1 MKRLVLVLV
10 VGSVVAPSV
19 ALGGSGPP
27 LADAGLD
34 QEVEQGTTVLLDGTG
49 SRDPDGRIDTYRWRI
64 ETPAGATTTPRDPT
78 SGRTSFVADEP
89 GRYAVTLRVTDDEG
103 ETATDTLYVTVEGG
117 ARTPTSTPRPS
128 ATPSPATE
136 TPTPTPA
143 PTETSTPTST
153 PDGRDPTV
161 RGPQVVTGD
170 RPLTGD
176 YRIEADRGIEQ
187 VRWFTDDRSH
197 DSGLE
202 TTVRWRPGV
211 RDLRAVV
218 TYADGTRRTATFS
231 DGSTRVEADPRPDV
245 SISDLARRGRIAGDA
260 NASDA
265 FGNLERVDVSVD
277 GRELGAVRA
286 DRSRIDDRRS
296 GDLSTAFD
304 WSGVEPEKNYTVTAT
319 AVDARG
325 QERTVTRTVETIG
338 KPRVISA
345 EFVNG
350 PVDSYHDRIEP
361 ERYTAHHVLKVD
373 LNGVSESE
381 ISISTTPRKS
391 EQVYRVA
398 DRRVERNGGTLV
410 VHTYWVGEKPSRQDG
425 YQVKSTWRVSR
436 TQWTGT
442 ERSSFQVT
450 PSPPEIHLEM
460 RNDGT
465 RSVGARANSTSDVID
480 FSEPIVVDA
489 SKSFDPDG
497 SDLRFGWQLGAK
509 PISAD
514 NTTARLSSWDDG
526 QLVLKDEQGQQSA
539 QTWSATRGFVPEIAA
554 MNVSSKRHPGESA
567 EEPYRPRQTVEIA
580 VRTQSVHFRRET
592 TTADIGAEL
601 RGSEGTIVEWRK
613 VTDTGPLAPGDDR
626 GGENSFYYE
635 GVVEISAAALAN
647 DDVRTE
653 LVLYNEHRP
662 QEVRDRTDLPSVNT
676 TAISET
682 RRTDLSVD
690 DIEYVIR
697 KPTETRVTV
706 DGRDEL
712 GLRRS
717 AGFTVESVNSE
728 VVGYRIERRVQLQ
741 EARYE
746 ERTKRFD
753 LRSTR
758 RTFLRHNPNWR
769 TAGTETTQKR
779 VRHTTTTWRD
789 SPGSGYTGRT
799 RRVETE
805 PAEYV
810 TERQFSYTTWE
821 TSTREATTRQCLPNV
836 GCYTTTY
843 EKTVVTP
850 VERTYWATGRH
861 SPSHTATG
869 RERRHLVSPAEY
881 TTEYE
886 HERTYWETERTTE
899 YVATKT
905 EQVQQARYEWRHYE
919 TVTGERAAWRTAN
932 DDPDLRI
939 GGTVTDR
946 TWTMVRGGH
955 ETVVRPAYEDDF
967 EVLET
972 RATVRGNVVRY
983 ESSGPDQPTTRTL
996 LGTFK
1001 TEFVGDGVV
1010 DRETIRERIRSG
1022 E

>member
-373 LNGVSESE
+373 LNGVSESA

-410 VHTYWVGEKPSRQDG
+410 VHTYWVR
-425 YQVKSTWRVSR
+425 
-436 TQWTGT
+436 
-442 ERSSFQVT
+442 
-450 PSPPEIHLEM
+450 
-460 RNDGT
+460 
-465 RSVGARANSTSDVID
+465 
-480 FSEPIVVDA
+480 
-489 SKSFDPDG
+489 
-497 SDLRFGWQLGAK
+497 
-509 PISAD
+509 
-514 NTTARLSSWDDG
+514 
-526 QLVLKDEQGQQSA
+526 
-539 QTWSATRGFVPEIAA
+539 
-554 MNVSSKRHPGESA
+554 
-567 EEPYRPRQTVEIA
+567 
-580 VRTQSVHFRRET
+580 
-592 TTADIGAEL
+592 
-601 RGSEGTIVEWRK
+601 
-613 VTDTGPLAPGDDR
+613 
-626 GGENSFYYE
+626 
-635 GVVEISAAALAN
+635 
-647 DDVRTE
+647 
-653 LVLYNEHRP
+653 
-662 QEVRDRTDLPSVNT
+662 
-676 TAISET
+676 
-682 RRTDLSVD
+682 
-690 DIEYVIR
+690 
-697 KPTETRVTV
+697 
-706 DGRDEL
+706 
-712 GLRRS
+712 
-717 AGFTVESVNSE
+717 
-728 VVGYRIERRVQLQ
+728 
-741 EARYE
+741 
-746 ERTKRFD
+746 
-753 LRSTR
+753 
-758 RTFLRHNPNWR
+758 
-769 TAGTETTQKR
+769 
-779 VRHTTTTWRD
+779 
-789 SPGSGYTGRT
+789 
-799 RRVETE
+799 
-805 PAEYV
+805 
-810 TERQFSYTTWE
+810 
-821 TSTREATTRQCLPNV
+821 
-836 GCYTTTY
+836 
-843 EKTVVTP
+843 
-850 VERTYWATGRH
+850 
-861 SPSHTATG
+861 
-869 RERRHLVSPAEY
+869 
-881 TTEYE
+881 
-886 HERTYWETERTTE
+886 
-899 YVATKT
+899 
-905 EQVQQARYEWRHYE
+905 
-919 TVTGERAAWRTAN
+919 
-932 DDPDLRI
+932 
-939 GGTVTDR
+939 
-946 TWTMVRGGH
+946 
-955 ETVVRPAYEDDF
+955 
-967 EVLET
+967 
-972 RATVRGNVVRY
+972 
-983 ESSGPDQPTTRTL
+983 
-996 LGTFK
+996 
-1001 TEFVGDGVV
+1001 
-1010 DRETIRERIRSG
+1010 
-1022 E
+1022 